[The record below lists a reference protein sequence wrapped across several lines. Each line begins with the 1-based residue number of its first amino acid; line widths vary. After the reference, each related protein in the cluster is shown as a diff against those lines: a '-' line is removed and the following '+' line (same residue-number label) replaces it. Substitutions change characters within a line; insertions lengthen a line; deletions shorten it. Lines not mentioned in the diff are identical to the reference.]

1 MKNENNIK
9 TILTE
14 ENLRKIIAM
23 EKRLLMQDGGLS
35 PRLLVVSG
43 SGERTMIGLPDLPS
57 DPDVKAMMLRAIGL
71 KLRTEHGGIREALFI
86 AESWMTSAKAPDAN
100 KIPPSQHPAREEI
113 ILIVGRNDDKSQT
126 AFAIQPFSRDGKGQ
140 PIWKEPTIALSEE
153 QGGLTFDGILDD
165 LFIGATQLDL
175 PDLEA

>member
-1 MKNENNIK
+1 MKNENNK

-23 EKRLLMQDGGLS
+23 EKRLLMQDGSLS
-35 PRLLVVSG
+35 PRLLVVNG
-43 SGERTMIGLPDLPS
+43 SGERTMIGLPELPS
-57 DPDVKAMMLRAIGL
+57 NSDVKAMMLRAIGL

-86 AESWMTSAKAPDAN
+86 AESWMTTAKAPDAN

-113 ILIVGRNDDKSQT
+113 ILIVGRNEDRSRT
-126 AFAIQPFSRDGKGQ
+126 AFAIQPFSRDDNGQ
-140 PIWKEPTIALSEE
+140 PIWTEPTITLSQE
-153 QGGLTFDGILDD
+153 QGKLTFDGILDD

>member
-23 EKRLLMQDGGLS
+23 EKRLLMQDGSLS
-35 PRLLVVSG
+35 PRLLVVNG
-43 SGERTMIGLPDLPS
+43 LGERTMIGLPELPS
-57 DPDVKAMMLRAIGL
+57 NSDVKAMMLRAIGL

-86 AESWMTSAKAPDAN
+86 AESWMTTAKAPDAN
-100 KIPPSQHPAREEI
+100 KIPPSRHPAREEI